1 MYVLPTGMILQG
13 NTAYMGTSK
22 NTFYFKLVKISDYI
36 L

>member
-13 NTAYMGTSK
+13 SAAYIGTSK
-22 NTFYFKLVKISDYI
+22 NTFYFKLLKISDYI